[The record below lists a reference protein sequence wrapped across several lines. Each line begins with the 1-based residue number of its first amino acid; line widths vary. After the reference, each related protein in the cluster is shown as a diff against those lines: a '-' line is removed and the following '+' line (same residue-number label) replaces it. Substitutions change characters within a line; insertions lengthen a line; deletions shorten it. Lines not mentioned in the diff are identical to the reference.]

1 MSKITAAYKNA
12 YVENYDVLFFA
23 NLTRKNAAFKVLSTF
38 KVEEEKKNFV
48 QELMMQRSKD

>member
-12 YVENYDVLFFA
+12 YVENYDVFFFLA
-23 NLTRKNAAFKVLSTF
+23 NLTRKNAAFKELSTF

-48 QELMMQRSKD
+48 QELMM

>member
-23 NLTRKNAAFKVLSTF
+23 NLTRKNAAFKELSTF

-48 QELMMQRSKD
+48 QELMM